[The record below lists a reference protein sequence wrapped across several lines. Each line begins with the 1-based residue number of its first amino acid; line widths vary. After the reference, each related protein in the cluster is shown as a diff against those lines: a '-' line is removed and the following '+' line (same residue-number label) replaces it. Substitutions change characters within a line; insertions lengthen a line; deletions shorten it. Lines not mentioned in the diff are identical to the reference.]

1 MNKFFIATLI
11 LAFAVPA
18 LAEDQQVMDD
28 GSLVVLPLE
37 AQQCNY
43 PSAPPPIPD
52 NAEKSDLL
60 VAQKHVKEFQAKLQ
74 EYRACINK
82 DVDSPDLTTGNRQA
96 INNAYNDSV
105 DMEERVA
112 AIFNDAVKAWKA
124 RQAGK

>member
-1 MNKFFIATLI
+1 MNRFLLVAL
-11 LAFAVPA
+11 LLLLAVPA
-18 LAEDQQVMDD
+18 WAEDQQVMDD

-52 NAEKSDLL
+52 DAGKPELL
-60 VAQKHVKEFQAKLQ
+60 AAQKHVKEFQAKLG

-112 AIFNDAVKAWKA
+112 AIFNEAVKAYKA